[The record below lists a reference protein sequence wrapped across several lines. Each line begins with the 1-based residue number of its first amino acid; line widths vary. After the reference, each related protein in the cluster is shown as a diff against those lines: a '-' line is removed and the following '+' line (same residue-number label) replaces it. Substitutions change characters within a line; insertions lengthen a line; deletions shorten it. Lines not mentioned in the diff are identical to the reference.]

1 MERKALDVYVKVRF
15 IRSEANLG
23 RETMSATVEITND
36 IALIRMDDGKANAIN
51 FEMIAAL
58 NAALDTAEAGAKAIV
73 LAGRDGRFSGGFDL
87 NAFASLGADGV
98 YKLLDAGAELL
109 LRLYGCPLPVVA
121 ACTGHAIAMG
131 VFILNACDTRVGTA
145 GEYKIGANEAIT
157 GMNLPIFALEL
168 SRARLNPTHLTRA
181 TVQGF
186 IYDPAGAVDAGYLDV
201 LADAGKAEATAI
213 GIAAQLAMLPGAS
226 YAWNKAALRKGT
238 LDRIKASL
246 GAHHKV

>member
-1 MERKALDVYVKVRF
+1 
-15 IRSEANLG
+15 
-23 RETMSATVEITND
+23 MSATVEIQND

-58 NAALDTAEAGAKAIV
+58 NEALDTAEAEAKAIV

-109 LRLYGCPLPVVA
+109 LRLYGGPLPVAA

-131 VFILNACDTRVGTA
+131 VFILNACDTRVGAA

-157 GMNLPIFALEL
+157 GMNLPVFAMEL
-168 SRARLNPTHLTRA
+168 ARDRLSPQHLTRA
-181 TVQGF
+181 MIQGF
-186 IYDPAGAVDAGYLDV
+186 IYNPEGAVEAGYLDMV
-201 LADAGKAEATAI
+201 AEADNVEANALAAAGQLAQLPGKA
-213 GIAAQLAMLPGAS
+213 
-226 YAWNKAALRKGT
+226 YAWNKKSIRKAT
-238 LDRIKASL
+238 LDRIRASI

>member
-1 MERKALDVYVKVRF
+1 
-15 IRSEANLG
+15 
-23 RETMSATVEITND
+23 MSATVTITND

-58 NAALDTAEAGAKAIV
+58 NAALDTAEAQAKAIV

-98 YKLLDAGAELL
+98 YKLLDAGAEVLV
-109 LRLYGCPLPVVA
+109 RLYGNPLPVVA

-131 VFILNACDTRVGTA
+131 VFILGACDTRVGA
-145 GEYKIGANEAIT
+145 SGEYKIGANEAIT

-168 SRARLNPTHLTRA
+168 SRDRLNPAHLTRA

-186 IYDPAGAVDAGYLDV
+186 IYDPAGAVEAGYLDMTV
-201 LADAGKAEATAI
+201 AAEKVETTAM
-213 GIAAQLAMLPGAS
+213 GIAAQLATLPSAS

-238 LDRIKASL
+238 LDRMKASL

>member
-1 MERKALDVYVKVRF
+1 
-15 IRSEANLG
+15 
-23 RETMSATVEITND
+23 MSTSLPATVTITND

-51 FEMIAAL
+51 FEMINAL
-58 NAALDTAEAGAKAIV
+58 NAALDTADAGAKAIV
-73 LAGRDGRFSGGFDL
+73 LAGREGRFSGGFDL
-87 NAFASLGADGV
+87 NAFASLGAEGT

-109 LRLYGCPLPVVA
+109 VRLYGNPLPVVA

-131 VFILNACDTRVGTA
+131 VFILNACDTRVGA
-145 GEYKIGANEAIT
+145 SGEYKIGANEAIT

-168 SRARLNPTHLTRA
+168 SRDRLSPVHLNRA

-186 IYDPAGAVDAGYLDV
+186 IYDPAGAVEAGYLDMLV
-201 LADAGKAEATAI
+201 ELDKVEATAT
-213 GIAAQLAMLPGAS
+213 GIAAQLAQLPAAS

-238 LDRIKASL
+238 LGRIKASL

>member
-1 MERKALDVYVKVRF
+1 
-15 IRSEANLG
+15 
-23 RETMSATVEITND
+23 MSATVEITND

-58 NAALDTAEAGAKAIV
+58 NAALDTAEAEAKAIV

-87 NAFASLGADGV
+87 NAFASLGAEGV

-109 LRLYGCPLPVVA
+109 LRLYGGPLPVVA

-157 GMNLPIFALEL
+157 GMQLPIFAMEL
-168 SRARLNPTHLTRA
+168 SRDRLAPQHLTRA
-181 TVQGF
+181 MVQGF
-186 IYDPAGAVDAGYLDV
+186 IYNPEGAVEAGYLDM
-201 LADAGKAEATAI
+201 LAEADKVEATALTVA
-213 GIAAQLAMLPGAS
+213 GQLAQLPGKA
-226 YAWNKAALRKGT
+226 YAWNKKSIRKGT
-238 LDRIKASL
+238 LDRITASL
-246 GAHHKV
+246 GAHHKL